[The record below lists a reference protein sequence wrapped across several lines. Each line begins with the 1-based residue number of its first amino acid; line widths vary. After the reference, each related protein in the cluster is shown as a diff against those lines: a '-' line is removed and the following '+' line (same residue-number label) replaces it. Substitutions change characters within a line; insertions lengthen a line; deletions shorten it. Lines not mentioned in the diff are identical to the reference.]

1 MLMAAQFGLSGAA
14 FPSAAMSGTMS
25 GMASEQGTAAGYK
38 AVADMEAFRM
48 ELMSK
53 TSALTTIQ
61 AKFVQTKFLSVFSR
75 EMKSEG
81 RFYWQ
86 KTDKICLDYHTP
98 VAYEIVINGDKI
110 KTVNAG
116 KASVIDTK
124 GSPMMD
130 QMSALITSCMTGD
143 LTRLGSDF
151 AVTIEESA
159 ADYRLTIVP
168 KSKTVRA
175 YIDKMV
181 ILLNRKDLSVNR
193 LIMYENA
200 SDYTMYDF
208 TDKKF
213 NAEIPQTVFNMR

>member
-1 MLMAAQFGLSGAA
+1 MLMAAQFGLSGAT
-14 FPSAAMSGTMS
+14 FPSAATSGTMS

-38 AVADMEAFRM
+38 AVADMAAFRK
-48 ELMSK
+48 ELASK

-61 AKFVQTKFLSVFSR
+61 AKFVQTKYLSVFSR

-86 KTDKICLDYHTP
+86 KTDMICLDYRTP

-116 KASVIDTK
+116 KSSVIDTK
-124 GSPMMD
+124 GNPMMD

-143 LTRLGSDF
+143 LSKLGTDF
-151 AVTIEESA
+151 AVNVEESS

-193 LIMYENA
+193 LTMYENA

-213 NAEIPQTVFNMR
+213 NAAIPQTVFNMR